1 MHCASL
7 GEFEQGR
14 PILESLRKFYPE
26 CRILVSFFSPS
37 GYEIRKNY
45 PIADL
50 VVYLPL
56 DTPQNARD
64 FLELVRPHLVIFV
77 KYEYWRNFF
86 NEIRVRRIPFL
97 QVSAIF
103 QPHQLF
109 FRWYGWGWREH
120 LRSITALFVQ
130 DKSSADLLKSIHV
143 EQVIVSGDTRF
154 DRVLSIRNQFVPIP
168 QIEQFCSGRTT
179 IVAGST
185 WAPDEEALA
194 ALTAVSADLALIV
207 APHEIHEEHLQQL
220 EHLFP
225 DSIRY
230 SALDS
235 EKTTH
240 TRVLIIDNIGLLSR
254 LYHYA
259 TICYVGGGFGAGIHN
274 TLEAA
279 VHGRPVIFGP
289 HHQKFREAKALI
301 ACGGGFSI
309 RYKDELIECVN
320 GLLENKGLLLQ
331 SSQAAADYV
340 RQNSGSTETILR
352 FIQEKRLLTN

>member
-14 PILESLRKFYPE
+14 PILESIRKNYPNGKMV
-26 CRILVSFFSPS
+26 LSFFSPS
-37 GYEIRKNY
+37 GYEIRKDY
-45 PIADL
+45 PGADL

-64 FLELVRPHLVIFV
+64 FLELIQPDLVIFV

-86 NEIRVRRIPFL
+86 QEIRARGLPFL

-109 FRWYGWGWREH
+109 FRWYGRGWRKH
-120 LRSITALFVQ
+120 LRSMTALFVQ
-130 DKSSADLLKSIHV
+130 DKSSADLLNSIEV
-143 EQVIVSGDTRF
+143 KQVIVSGDTRF
-154 DRVLSIRNQFVPIP
+154 DRVLAICNTFESISK
-168 QIEQFCSGRTT
+168 IEQFCAGRN
-179 IVAGST
+179 ILVAGST
-185 WAPDEEALA
+185 WAPDELALSALA
-194 ALTAVSADLALIV
+194 ERFSDLALIV
-207 APHEIHEEHLQQL
+207 APHEIQEDHLQQL
-220 EHLFP
+220 EKLFP

-235 EKTTH
+235 DKASH
-240 TRVLIIDNIGLLSR
+240 GQVLIIDNIGLLSR

-289 HHQKFREAKALI
+289 HHQKFREAKELI
-301 ACGGGFSI
+301 ACGGAFSI
-309 RYKDELIECVN
+309 RHKEELILCVER
-320 GLLENKGLLLQ
+320 LLENEEVLLQ
-331 SSQAAADYV
+331 SSRAAADYV

-352 FIQEKRLLTN
+352 YIQEKRLLTS